1 MQVGGGDGLRF
12 ASLSLGLALTLAAG
26 ACGDDGVDGPEEVG
40 FGDWAPAFDADS
52 VGWMMS
58 AWGPSDDRLF
68 AVGGAPGEAALVE
81 LRGGA
86 WAPVNLPPDTPMLN
100 WVYGFGD
107 DQVWA
112 VGDGGTALLWDGA
125 SWTSVPTPTDQNLW
139 GVWGAAPDDVWAVG
153 GGTTPPGGDVEPT
166 VLRWNG
172 EAWSTVAVP
181 TLIPSGASQLFKV
194 WGTAADNVY
203 IVGAQGV
210 ILRWDGATL
219 AQEVDRPR
227 SHTSDYVSLWGT
239 GPDRIVVV
247 GGRANA
253 QIAAW
258 DGERWSEVQLPRS
271 PGLNGIWMAE
281 PDVFYTVGV
290 RGIAATVRLQPGTEG
305 LESTVERAEL
315 VPDLSGIDLHAVFGT
330 PAGRLIAVGGNF
342 AQANGPFRGAAVVA
356 PIRGAR

>member
-1 MQVGGGDGLRF
+1 M
-12 ASLSLGLALTLAAG
+12 
-26 ACGDDGVDGPEEVG
+26 
-40 FGDWAPAFDADS
+40 
-52 VGWMMS
+52 
-58 AWGPSDDRLF
+58 
-68 AVGGAPGEAALVE
+68 
-81 LRGGA
+81 
-86 WAPVNLPPDTPMLN
+86 
-100 WVYGFGD
+100 
-107 DQVWA
+107 
-112 VGDGGTALLWDGA
+112 
-125 SWTSVPTPTDQNLW
+125 
-139 GVWGAAPDDVWAVG
+139 
-153 GGTTPPGGDVEPT
+153 
-166 VLRWNG
+166 
-172 EAWSTVAVP
+172 
-181 TLIPSGASQLFKV
+181 

-247 GGRANA
+247 GGRGNA